1 MKEWKARQAAYH
13 MTASLFKDDLT
24 NIETVWRP
32 NTVVEDA
39 LKHFTQYVD
48 EWIYP
53 AKSYVVAICY
63 AYCLGHDF
71 QEPFYHALNDEDL
84 LFNNDPH
91 FVPYWQDEET
101 YDAILDKME
110 WNESKGMVPD
120 IYEYYKEEMLIGQL

>member
-48 EWIYP
+48 EILLKRELMIFGSSNKFW
-53 AKSYVVAICY
+53 AVAEIQC
-63 AYCLGHDF
+63 
-71 QEPFYHALNDEDL
+71 
-84 LFNNDPH
+84 
-91 FVPYWQDEET
+91 
-101 YDAILDKME
+101 
-110 WNESKGMVPD
+110 
-120 IYEYYKEEMLIGQL
+120 